1 MKKDHMT
8 TDDHLDDQPID
19 HEPIKN
25 LENLVIEAT
34 SSA

>member
-1 MKKDHMT
+1 MN
-8 TDDHLDDQPID
+8 TDDHLNDHTID

-25 LENLVIEAT
+25 LENLVLEAT